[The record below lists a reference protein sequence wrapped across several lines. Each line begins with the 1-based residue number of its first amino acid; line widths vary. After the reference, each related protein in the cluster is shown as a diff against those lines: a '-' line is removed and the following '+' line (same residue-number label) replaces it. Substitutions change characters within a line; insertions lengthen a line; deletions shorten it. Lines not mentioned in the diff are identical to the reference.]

1 MLSFAYFSWWYGDAL
16 VNFWQAIGI
25 MTEKIFS
32 FFSIKLLL
40 RTLVD
45 PWKRDAFYVEN
56 ASLDIRLRIWFNNLI
71 SRFIGFIMRT
81 FTILLGLAA
90 TVLFFVLLLALLF
103 VWVMLP
109 IVVLFLIFNGIRVI
123 ING

>member
-1 MLSFAYFSWWYGDAL
+1 MLTYFSWWYGEGL

-40 RTLVD
+40 RTLFD
-45 PWKRDAFYVEN
+45 PWKRDAYHVEN
-56 ASLDIRLRIWFNNLI
+56 ASLDIRMRIWLNNLI
-71 SRFIGFIMRT
+71 SRFIGFIIRI
-81 FTILLGLAA
+81 FTIFLGLAA
-90 TVLFFVLLLALLF
+90 TILFFAFFLALLCT
-103 VWVMLP
+103 WVLLP
-109 IVVLFLIFNGIRVI
+109 IVVLFLIFNGVRVI